1 MKMKFGLLL
10 LISSTLLAK
19 QHPSY
24 PNIRAGASLFLDA
37 GVSDDAHAQEIRRAR
52 IYLKGKIQKPL
63 SYEIEYDLK
72 NGGAFKDLYLSY
84 KLSNFTLF
92 AGQLKEPFG
101 FEAMTSSRYHT
112 FMERSLNKLFYED
125 RRLGTQ
131 LLYLHKGTNYNDY
144 TTLRTG
150 LFTQNI
156 DHYDSAHDIYNFS
169 LKATYAN
176 LFSKDKLW
184 HIGASYSHTDHD
196 GKKLKLST
204 RPESHMAG
212 KYVKAKIKDPDTVK
226 RFGVELYTQY
236 QRASL
241 QAEYITQ
248 SIDDLQNRSYDLSGW
263 YLQLGYFLTDDTKR
277 YKAKKALLTRV
288 KPKHPFDWK
297 QNSWG
302 ALEAA
307 FRISDL
313 DVDELQLGIGDYKE
327 YTMGLNWYLTSH
339 ARLSANY
346 IISDIEHHESFD
358 TPNIAQIRFGYDF

>member
-1 MKMKFGLLL
+1 MRISLLLL
-10 LISSTLLAK
+10 LIGSTLVAK
-19 QHPSY
+19 NTPHY

-52 IYLKGKIQKPL
+52 IYLKGKIHKPL
-63 SYEIEYDLK
+63 SYEIEYDLR
-72 NGGAFKDLYLSY
+72 NGGAFKDLYLAY
-84 KLSNFTLF
+84 KLDHITIF

-101 FEAMTSSRYHT
+101 FEAMTSSRYQT

-131 LLYLHKGTNYNDY
+131 LLYLHQGTTYNDY
-144 TTLRTG
+144 TTVRAG
-150 LFTQNI
+150 VFTQNLK
-156 DHYDSAHDIYNFS
+156 DYDSDHDIYNFS
-169 LKATYAN
+169 TKATYAN
-176 LFSKDKLW
+176 LFAKDKLW
-184 HIGASYSHTDHD
+184 HIGASYSSTDYD

-212 KYVKAKIKDPDTVK
+212 KYVKSKIKDPDSSK
-226 RFGVELYTQY
+226 RIGLELYTQY

-241 QAEYITQ
+241 QAEYISQ
-248 SIDDLQNRSYDLSGW
+248 SIDDLQDRNYDLNGW
-263 YLQLGYFLTDDTKR
+263 YLQVGYFLSDDAKR

-288 KPKHPFDWK
+288 NPKHPFDWK

-302 ALEAA
+302 AFEAA
-307 FRISDL
+307 LRISNLNVDDL
-313 DVDELQLGIGDYKE
+313 HLGIGEYKE
-327 YTMGLNWYLTSH
+327 YTVGLNWYLTSH
-339 ARLSANY
+339 VRMSANY